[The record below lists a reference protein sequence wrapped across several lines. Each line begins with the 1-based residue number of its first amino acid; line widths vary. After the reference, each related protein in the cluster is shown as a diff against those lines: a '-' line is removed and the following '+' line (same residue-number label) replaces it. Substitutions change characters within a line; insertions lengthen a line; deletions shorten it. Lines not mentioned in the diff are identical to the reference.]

1 MLQRYVSL
9 NEYAVNIGCN
19 DEHFP
24 WLFVRLS
31 IFIVTLQAI
40 LMLTIQTT
48 EMNKFFLRNILKAVI
63 AAALVL
69 VMWIFQYYPES
80 VTFKFWLGFVVVIG
94 ILCYMIALV
103 WSLAKKAA
111 ALEKDNA
118 KDKQEEIPEK

>member
-1 MLQRYVSL
+1 
-9 NEYAVNIGCN
+9 
-19 DEHFP
+19 
-24 WLFVRLS
+24 
-31 IFIVTLQAI
+31 
-40 LMLTIQTT
+40 MLTIQTT

-103 WSLAKKAA
+103 WSLAKKAT

-118 KDKQEEIPEK
+118 KEKQEEIPEK

>member
-1 MLQRYVSL
+1 
-9 NEYAVNIGCN
+9 
-19 DEHFP
+19 
-24 WLFVRLS
+24 
-31 IFIVTLQAI
+31 
-40 LMLTIQTT
+40 MLTIQTT

-111 ALEKDNA
+111 ALEKDNT
-118 KDKQEEIPEK
+118 KEKQEEIPEK

>member
-1 MLQRYVSL
+1 
-9 NEYAVNIGCN
+9 
-19 DEHFP
+19 
-24 WLFVRLS
+24 
-31 IFIVTLQAI
+31 
-40 LMLTIQTT
+40 MLTIQTT
-48 EMNKFFLRNILKAVI
+48 EMNKFFLRNILKAAI
-63 AAALVL
+63 AAALIL